1 MRLLLSILMLSLL
14 GCCGKSDKCN
24 SIVETSPGPKRFF
37 ELFPNATCKIKR
49 FGGFG
54 SPLSWKARE
63 IVYDRYEICCYI
75 DRVETVSK
83 TEQNGNCVV
92 YINEV
97 ISDIE
102 LDTNGKWISI
112 SRTTLGQLSVDRFMM
127 ISSVDELFMAL
138 DIKPKKDMPISN
150 IGLLRTHW

>member
-1 MRLLLSILMLSLL
+1 M
-14 GCCGKSDKCN
+14 
-24 SIVETSPGPKRFF
+24 
-37 ELFPNATCKIKR
+37 
-49 FGGFG
+49 
-54 SPLSWKARE
+54 SWKAQK

-75 DRVETVSK
+75 DRVETVSN
-83 TEQNGNCVV
+83 TEQKGNCVV

-97 ISDIE
+97 LSDIE

-150 IGLLRTHW
+150 IELLRTHW